1 MNPVARLLEKGQSIW
16 YDNIQRSLLL
26 NGEMEGMVARGEIRG
41 VTSNPTIFMNAIAKT
56 SEYDESLRALGAAAL
71 SPEEVFF
78 RLAIEDIQAAA
89 DLFLPLYT
97 STGGADGYVSLEV
110 SPFLADKSAET
121 LAQARELWQRVNR
134 PNLMIKIPATPA
146 CLPAIRA
153 ALAAGINVNVTLI
166 FSLERYNEVMEA
178 YLGGLEER
186 AAAGLPLDKIASV
199 ASFFISRVDSH
210 IDPRLQ
216 ASGAPDAQALAGKAA
231 IANARL
237 AYARF
242 SETFSSER
250 FTRLKAQGARV
261 QRPLWASTS
270 TKNPAYRDVLY
281 VEELIG
287 PDTVNTVPPQTL
299 AAFLDH
305 GRVRESITENLDEAR
320 ALFARLEELGIFM
333 PQVTAQL
340 EEEGVKAFADAF
352 SLLLEVVEKRRGV

>member
-146 CLPAIRA
+146 GLPAIRA